1 MNVSR
6 LEWRIATVALVL
18 AVISPAC
25 APRNPPKPSATNL
38 PPTSAPE
45 ALLPAPLPGDRTE
58 GVNHVLEV
66 LDWLG
71 RYERGGRNPA
81 NKVSFQLTESEVNEY
96 LAYALRINPR
106 PGLSSVTLKLLPDS
120 EISALAWID
129 FDALAKWNAWSL
141 PDSLR
146 PFLNG
151 TKAVRVDAQFDA
163 KDGFLNF
170 TLKGAYGP
178 AGTIIPMKLMED
190 IMRLIGLHQREL
202 YDSRQPI
209 PLPFGLRSM
218 SFGKQLLGGET

>member
-1 MNVSR
+1 
-6 LEWRIATVALVL
+6 
-18 AVISPAC
+18 
-25 APRNPPKPSATNL
+25 
-38 PPTSAPE
+38 
-45 ALLPAPLPGDRTE
+45 
-58 GVNHVLEV
+58 VNHVLEV